1 MTRTAFTDALPR
13 RLALAVGAAAALA
26 LAGCTTSPNDLEFGT
41 RLVANLEGENEVPQE
56 GAANGTG
63 GFEAALARDGELCY
77 ELFATGIAPA
87 TAAHIHRGAASEN
100 GPPVVSLV
108 TPQTGE
114 TAEACTMI
122 DGTLAQEILAD
133 PENFYVNVHNE
144 PYPGGAIR
152 GQLLQTPK
160 P

>member
-1 MTRTAFTDALPR
+1 MTRTTIARTATTLT
-13 RLALAVGAAAALA
+13 AAALA
-26 LAGCTTSPNDLEFGT
+26 LAGCTTVTSSNDLEFGV
-41 RLVANLEGENEVPQE
+41 RLAAELEGENEVPQE

-77 ELFATGIAPA
+77 ELYATGIAPA
-87 TAAHIHRGAASEN
+87 NAAHIHRGAASEN

-122 DGTLAQEILAD
+122 EAELAGEILAD

-152 GQLLQTPK
+152 GQLVQTPK